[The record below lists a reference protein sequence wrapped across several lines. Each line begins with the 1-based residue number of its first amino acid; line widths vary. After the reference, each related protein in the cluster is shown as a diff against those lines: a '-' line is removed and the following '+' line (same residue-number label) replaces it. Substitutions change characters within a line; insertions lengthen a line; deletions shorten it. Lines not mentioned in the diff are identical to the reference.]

1 VIIARYCDII
11 EEDVILCGF
20 EDEEEKQV
28 EKTQNDSDKTEKKER
43 TKSTDTNQKEEDTI
57 KHLKEENT

>member
-43 TKSTDTNQKEEDTI
+43 TKSTDTNQKEEDTT